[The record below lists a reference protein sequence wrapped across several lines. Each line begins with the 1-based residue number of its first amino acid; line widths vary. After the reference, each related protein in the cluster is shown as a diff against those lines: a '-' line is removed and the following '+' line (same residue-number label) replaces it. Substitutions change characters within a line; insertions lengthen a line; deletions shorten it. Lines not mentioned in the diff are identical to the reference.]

1 MRANCPLRVRWQKN
15 TFPCAAIPN
24 QLSDR
29 RVFHMKI
36 LFPIGLFFTAAL
48 VHAEPFKAT
57 ITEQTKLEVT
67 RGKGSIV
74 LKAGTVVEVVSKD
87 GENLGVVYRNITGFV
102 PAAKTDFKGEVPVG
116 APVTAKPESIS
127 KTSPEVK
134 SAPVAKAADPKPSEA
149 KPAVPAPR
157 EDPTT
162 NYGKMVKKARD
173 NEAQHKANLVDPVDE
188 TVGSRK
194 N

>member
-1 MRANCPLRVRWQKN
+1 
-15 TFPCAAIPN
+15 
-24 QLSDR
+24 
-29 RVFHMKI
+29 MKI
-36 LFPIGLFFTAAL
+36 LFPIGLLFTAAL
-48 VHAEPFKAT
+48 LHADSLKAT

-87 GENLGVVYRNITGFV
+87 GDNLGVVYRNITGFV

-116 APVTAKPESIS
+116 VPALAKPETIS
-127 KTSPEVK
+127 KSSPEVK
-134 SAPVAKAADPKPSEA
+134 PAPVAKPADPKPSEE
-149 KPAVPAPR
+149 KPAVSAPR

-173 NEAQHKANLVDPVDE
+173 NEAKHKENLVDPVDGAI
-188 TVGSRK
+188 GSKK